1 MVYAIGF
8 GAVPETAEYTKGQA
22 ILMAI
27 SASRRDALRSLAEKL
42 YGVRITSATS
52 LGAMSIKQDSFRVQL
67 DAFIRG
73 ASVVSIE
80 QIEDD
85 IYQTV
90 MQIDLTLFPVQ

>member
-1 MVYAIGF
+1 MGF
-8 GAVPETAEYTKGQA
+8 GAVPEKAEYTKGQA
-22 ILMAI
+22 ILVAI

-42 YGVRITSATS
+42 YGVRITSVTS
-52 LGAMSIKQDSFRVQL
+52 LSALSVKQDSFRVQL

-80 QIEDD
+80 QIDDD

-90 MQIDLTLFPVQ
+90 MQVDLSLFPIQ